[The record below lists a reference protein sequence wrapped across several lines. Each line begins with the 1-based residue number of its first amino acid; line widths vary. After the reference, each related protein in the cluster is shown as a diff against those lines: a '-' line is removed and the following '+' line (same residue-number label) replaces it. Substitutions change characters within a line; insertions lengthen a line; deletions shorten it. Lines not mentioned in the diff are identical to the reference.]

1 MFVPLH
7 DRHQIKQ
14 YGHAGECKSQRDI
27 TFAAGAFRIV
37 IPHDPT
43 VTESAGMLASFSTI
57 RAANKAAR

>member
-14 YGHAGECKSQRDI
+14 YGKAGERQTQRDI
-27 TFAAGAFRIV
+27 TFAARAFRIV

-43 VTESAGMLASFSTI
+43 VRESAGMPASFSTI
-57 RAANKAAR
+57 RAANSAAR

>member
-14 YGHAGECKSQRDI
+14 YGKAGEYKSQRDI
-27 TFAAGAFRIV
+27 AFAARAFRIV

-43 VTESAGMLASFSTI
+43 VRESAGIPASFSTI
-57 RAANKAAR
+57 RAANSAAR